1 MNMTII
7 WLVAFVVLVAIE
19 LCTMALTTI
28 WFAGGALGATLVA
41 VLGGQLWLQIIVFLV
56 LSSVLLFF
64 TRPIALKYFNKGRVR
79 TNAEGLIG
87 KQAIITAQVN
97 NLKGEGKATVD
108 GNEWS
113 ARAESEDRVIEPG
126 TVVTIKAIKGVK
138 LIVS

>member
-41 VLGGQLWLQIIVFLV
+41 VLGGPLWLQIIVFLV

-113 ARAESEDRVIEPG
+113 ARAESEDRLIEPG